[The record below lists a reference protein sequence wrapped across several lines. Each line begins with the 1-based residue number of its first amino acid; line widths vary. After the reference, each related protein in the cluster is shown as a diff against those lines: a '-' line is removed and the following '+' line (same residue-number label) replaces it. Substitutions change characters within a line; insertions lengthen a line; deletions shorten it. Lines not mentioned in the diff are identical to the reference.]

1 MLEHAQKTITC
12 SRQNKFYGFFSRD
25 SSLPP
30 INVANTG
37 PQWPTVM
44 VSLCTVELLRLPATY
59 SRFVFIQVCLYL

>member
-12 SRQNKFYGFFSRD
+12 SRRQILWVLFTRQQFT
-25 SSLPP
+25 P
-30 INVANTG
+30 INMANTG

-59 SRFVFIQVCLYL
+59 SRFVVIQVCLYL